1 MNCVKCACE
10 LAAGAKFCP
19 QCGAAQPAAPA
30 ATVPSTCSSC
40 GAGLA
45 PEARFCGGCGQT
57 VGADAPA
64 TKSGRVPGSGSL
76 GGATRAVG
84 TTSPE
89 STGGL
94 VDTYRRSFEQASREA
109 EPTPEALAEYER
121 VFAKRSDDGVID
133 AGEALYLQQERRRLG
148 IPNHHHARLMEG
160 VFDGLPAELRFDI
173 GRAHFVVGERAQVML
188 EVRPGSAQLIDSFQV
203 WYRTTILD
211 RALAD
216 YSSRGLGPNP
226 CEFSLTLEP
235 PKVAGQHKLEG
246 LLLVEFF
253 SGKKFRA
260 HFELPPLKFDPL
272 AGAGAPQ
279 QVTYNVTNDWGKTTA
294 ANVSNNVGGTAN
306 AGARSFGAVQA
317 EVGEWRSLQLKP
329 SSEADAARWLERNG
343 GKAPPA
349 TTKPPAGM
357 PLPCRGLYLNAW
369 RGRERPRE
377 FWWLRDDEVIFGRF
391 HDPNTNADLEL
402 VAEPRSDRQ
411 NEEHN
416 AYLSRLHLAV
426 RKTDHGVV
434 VVGLSKGQRPCM
446 LHARPLTGP
455 SEVMSNGSVIVT
467 PTLTIDLDSW
477 CNAEG
482 KAEIVQVRRRGNVEQ
497 REYLLAGGGVG
508 VWPERTE
515 YLGKRLENGAQA
527 PIELV
532 WHERSPIVRNVSQA
546 GLTCDGGP
554 VTVGEARFLKAGQIW
569 TVGAFNLEVT
579 DEVVRE
585 KA

>member
-1 MNCVKCACE
+1 M
-10 LAAGAKFCP
+10 
-19 QCGAAQPAAPA
+19 
-30 ATVPSTCSSC
+30 
-40 GAGLA
+40 
-45 PEARFCGGCGQT
+45 
-57 VGADAPA
+57 
-64 TKSGRVPGSGSL
+64 
-76 GGATRAVG
+76 GAT
-84 TTSPE
+84 SPG

-94 VDTYRRSFEQASREA
+94 VDTYRRSFEQASREP
-109 EPTPEALAEYER
+109 EPTPEALAAYEAL
-121 VFAKRSDDGVID
+121 FAKLGDDGVID
-133 AGEALYLQQERRRLG
+133 AGDALHLQKERTRLG
-148 IPNHHHARLMEG
+148 VPAHHHARLMEG
-160 VFDGLPAELRFDI
+160 VFDGPPAELRIDI

-188 EVRPGSAQLIDSFQV
+188 ELRPGATQLIHSFQV
-203 WYRTTILD
+203 RYRTTILD

-216 YSSRGLGPNP
+216 YESRGRGTQP
-226 CEFSLTLEP
+226 CEFSLPLEP
-235 PKVAGQHKLEG
+235 PKVAGPHKLEG
-246 LLLVEFF
+246 LLVVEFI
-253 SGKKFRA
+253 SGKTLRA
-260 HFELPPLKFDPL
+260 QFELPPLMFEP
-272 AGAGAPQ
+272 ASGAEAPQ

-294 ANVSNNVGGTAN
+294 ANVSNNVGGSAPAAT
-306 AGARSFGAVQA
+306 RSYGAVQA
-317 EVGEWRSLQLKP
+317 EVGEWRSIVVNPL
-329 SSEADAARWLERNG
+329 SETDAARWLDRNG
-343 GKAPPA
+343 GKAPPVTPKA
-349 TTKPPAGM
+349 PAGM
-357 PLPCRGLYLNAW
+357 PLPCRGIYLNAW
-369 RGRERPRE
+369 RDRERPRE

-426 RKTDHGVV
+426 RKADRGVV

-532 WHERSPIVRNVSQA
+532 WHERSPMLRNVSQA
-546 GLTCDGGP
+546 GLTCDK
-554 VTVGEARFLKAGQIW
+554 VRVAVGEARFLKAGQMW
-569 TVGAFNLEVT
+569 TVGAFNLEAT
-579 DEVVRE
+579 DEVVKE